1 MVPEE
6 AVRVEVVFWVVDVLE
21 RVADMIVLAAHRCL
35 ALLDD
40 GQANHKPTPPRMEAV
55 LVGAVAL
62 EISLVAVLGRRGVLV
77 C

>member
-1 MVPEE
+1 
-6 AVRVEVVFWVVDVLE
+6 
-21 RVADMIVLAAHRCL
+21 VADMIVLAAHRCL

-62 EISLVAVLGRRGVLV
+62 EINLVAVLGRRGVLV

>member
-40 GQANHKPTPPRMEAV
+40 G
-55 LVGAVAL
+55 
-62 EISLVAVLGRRGVLV
+62 
-77 C
+77 